1 MHQKLS
7 KCNSLGIYSK
17 MRFSY
22 LRMTAATKTNE
33 KQNLYCPKMFP
44 KCTEKL
50 FDKNTLQSYLAVTN
64 YLKNK

>member
-1 MHQKLS
+1 
-7 KCNSLGIYSK
+7 